1 MKRLIGFRQAAITAA
16 ALFGLLSLFHLSII
30 IGIVIFDYAP
40 VEFLWG
46 GQMETRDELLRFEWV
61 SLGVILICLNT
72 VLIRYGWVQLP
83 GMLKTTRVILWVL
96 MALFFLNTLG
106 NILAETVFEK
116 IFAPVTLVLALLCL
130 RLAMEPF
137 DRS

>member
-1 MKRLIGFRQAAITAA
+1 MKRLIGFRQAAVTAA
-16 ALFGLLSLFHLSII
+16 VLFGLLSLFHLSII
-30 IGIVIFDYAP
+30 IGIVFFDYAP

-46 GQMETRDELLRFEWV
+46 GQMETRDELLQFEWV

-83 GMLKTTRVILWVL
+83 GMLKTTRVVLWVL
-96 MALFFLNTLG
+96 MVLFSLNTLG

-116 IFAPVTLVLALLCL
+116 FFAPVTLVIALLCL
-130 RLAMEPF
+130 RMAMEPF
-137 DRS
+137 DH

>member
-1 MKRLIGFRQAAITAA
+1 MKKLIGFKQAAMASTI
-16 ALFGLLSLFHLSII
+16 LFGALTLFHLSII
-30 IGIVIFDYAP
+30 IGIVFFDYAP

-83 GMLKTTRVILWVL
+83 GMLKTTRVVLWVL
-96 MALFFLNTLG
+96 MVLFFLNTLG

-116 IFAPVTLVLALLCL
+116 FFAPVTLVLALLCL
-130 RLAMEPF
+130 RMAMEPF
-137 DRS
+137 DR